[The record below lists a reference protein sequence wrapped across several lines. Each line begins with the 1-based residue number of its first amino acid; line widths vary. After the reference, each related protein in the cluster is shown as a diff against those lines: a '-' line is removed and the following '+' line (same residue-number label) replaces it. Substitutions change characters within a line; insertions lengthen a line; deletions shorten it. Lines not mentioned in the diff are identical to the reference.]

1 MGTTRT
7 TFDAA
12 LKEDYLP
19 VVREQ
24 LNDKAQ
30 FLMQVEQNSEDVEG
44 RRAVLSLD
52 VARNSGVGNRRDNST
67 LPTAGNDAFAEER
80 VPVYTI
86 YGRIELTGPVMRAA
100 KSDRGSFARPLKH
113 GQSRMVAHVKRDLN
127 RQAFG
132 DGTGAIAETTVSTT
146 GQTTVLLAAA
156 TTAVQMRQFEVGML
170 VDIGTLAE
178 LNAGSGGP
186 TYGNAIVSVNASAK
200 SFVLTSNLGTA
211 TASGDFVARSGNGG
225 ALGGSTQKEITGL
238 QAIVDSTGALFN
250 VDPSSYPVWSSV
262 EDTTG
267 GTPTENLF
275 AKVMHNIEISGGG
288 NVDLIV
294 CSDGVHRAFAN
305 NLTAQKRFASTID
318 LKGGYKELDVAAGG
332 GSVPLVWDRDCPASS
347 AYFLNKAHLTLFTQS
362 DWEWMDDDG
371 AVLSRVA
378 NKDAYEAVLYRDLEL
393 GTDKRNAHGKA
404 TGLTEA

>member
-1 MGTTRT
+1 MSNA
-7 TFDAA
+7 DAI

-30 FLMQVEQNSEDVEG
+30 FLMQLEQNSEDIEG
-44 RRAVLSLD
+44 RRAVLSLH
-52 VARNSGVGNRRDNST
+52 VTRNSGVGSRKDDGT
-67 LPTAGNDAFAEER
+67 LPTAGYQGSAEER
-80 VPVYTI
+80 IPVYHH
-86 YGRIELTGPVMRAA
+86 YGRIQLTGPVMRAS
-100 KSDRGSFARPLKH
+100 KSDKGSFTRALKFE
-113 GQSRMVAHVKRDLN
+113 QSNLVDDLKRDLN

-132 DGTGAIAETTVSTT
+132 LGTGVLATCTVSTT
-146 GQTTVLLAAA
+146 GQTTVLLADA

-178 LNAGSGGP
+178 LNSGSGGP
-186 TYGNAIVSVNASAK
+186 TYGNAIVSVDASAK
-200 SFVLTSNLGTA
+200 SFVVTSNLDTA
-211 TASGDFVARSGNGG
+211 TAATDFVARAGNGG

-238 QAIVDSTGALFN
+238 QAIVDSTGTLFN
-250 VDPSSYPVWSSV
+250 VNPSTYPVWASV

-275 AKVMHNIEISGGG
+275 AKIMHQIEIAGGG

-305 NLTAQKRFASTID
+305 NLTAQKRFATTID
-318 LKGGYKELDVAAGG
+318 LKGGYKDLDVAAGG
-332 GSVPLVWDRDCPASS
+332 GSVPLVWDRDCPTSTAF
-347 AYFLNKAHLTLFTQS
+347 FLNKSHLTLFTQS

-393 GTDKRNAHGKA
+393 ATDKRNAHGKA

>member
-1 MGTTRT
+1 MSSNMTTA
-7 TFDAA
+7 DAI

-30 FLMQVEQNSEDVEG
+30 FLMQIEQNSEDMEG
-44 RRAVLSLD
+44 RRAVLSLH
-52 VARNSGVGNRRDNST
+52 VSRNSGVGSRRDNAT
-67 LPTAGNDAFAEER
+67 LPAAGQQGAAEER
-80 VPVYTI
+80 IPVYSH
-86 YGRIELTGPVMRAA
+86 YGRIEITGPVMRAS
-100 KSDRGSFARPLKH
+100 KSDKGSFTRALKFE
-113 GQSRMVAHVKRDLN
+113 QSHLVDDLKRDLN

-132 DGTGAIAETTVSTT
+132 DGTGAIATCTVSTT
-146 GQTTVLLAAA
+146 GQTTVLLAST

-178 LNAGSGGP
+178 LNAGTGGP
-186 TYGNAIVSVNASAK
+186 TYGNAIVSVDASAK
-200 SFVLTSNLGTA
+200 SFVLTSNLGSA
-211 TASGDFVARSGNGG
+211 TAATDFVARSGNGG

-238 QAIVDSTGALFN
+238 QAIVDSTGTLFN
-250 VDPSSYPVWSSV
+250 VNPSTYPVWSSV
-262 EDTTG
+262 EDSTG

-294 CSDGVHRAFAN
+294 CSDGVHRSFAN

-332 GSVPLVWDRDCPASS
+332 GSVPLVWDRDAPSS
-347 AYFLNKAHLTLFTQS
+347 TAFFLNKKHLTLFTQS

-371 AVLSRVA
+371 AVLSRVL

-393 GTDKRNAHGKA
+393 ATDKRNAHGKA